1 MFEFL
6 RQPGFFGTHAT
17 MGADLSQLMATLFTG
32 LFIVGWVQ
40 AKQHRGHPHHWLML
54 GGMITM
60 VGFFTA
66 YYLFRQLGVL
76 AFEGK
81 EGFGGS
87 QALYD
92 YVFIPVLTIH
102 IILVIIGLV
111 MAVYMIVLGFRSQQ
125 FIGGSRVL
133 SPSLLLTSWKK
144 VGLIFAALLT
154 VVIVLFGTRV
164 MSAGFSMRKL
174 EVYLGFLSLVAIVFA
189 VEMGI
194 QRIWPDGGQ
203 RHRALG
209 RFTWPFYF
217 VITVLA
223 AVLVDRWSRGWSAQG
238 RKWPALACT
247 LLLPASWVIEG
258 HQAHTQ
264 VDRLIA
270 HGNVFNASH
279 ATPGLQAMFARVR
292 SSEYQALLP
301 MPFFDLG
308 SESFSR
314 PIRGNEVAKGAMSI
328 SLFTGLPIMGSDLSR
343 VPVPESKMITQVVSP
358 RFYPKALR
366 DTLRDPRPLL
376 VLRAPGDLT
385 ACERDLLRVV
395 AECVGN
401 APPEVD
407 RTIDGGGIG
416 HCRLLAHHASPSRK
430 WRISADTSS
439 GVSRRVPPEVQ
450 ATPYSVSRP

>member
-32 LFIVGWVQ
+32 LFIIGWLQ

-87 QALYD
+87 QALYA
-92 YVFIPVLTIH
+92 YVFIPVLTVH

-125 FIGGSRVL
+125 FIGGTRVL
-133 SPSLLLTSWKK
+133 SASLLQTSWKK
-144 VGLIFAALLT
+144 IGMIFAALLT

-164 MSAGFSMRKL
+164 MSAGFSLRKL

-209 RFTWPFYF
+209 RFTMIVYCILFLTGTFTYAMLY
-217 VITVLA
+217 ILY
-223 AVLVDRWSRGWSAQG
+223 
-238 RKWPALACT
+238 
-247 LLLPASWVIEG
+247 
-258 HQAHTQ
+258 
-264 VDRLIA
+264 
-270 HGNVFNASH
+270 
-279 ATPGLQAMFARVR
+279 PG
-292 SSEYQALLP
+292 
-301 MPFFDLG
+301 
-308 SESFSR
+308 
-314 PIRGNEVAKGAMSI
+314 K
-328 SLFTGLPIMGSDLSR
+328 
-343 VPVPESKMITQVVSP
+343 
-358 RFYPKALR
+358 
-366 DTLRDPRPLL
+366 
-376 VLRAPGDLT
+376 
-385 ACERDLLRVV
+385 
-395 AECVGN
+395 
-401 APPEVD
+401 
-407 RTIDGGGIG
+407 IG
-416 HCRLLAHHASPSRK
+416 
-430 WRISADTSS
+430 
-439 GVSRRVPPEVQ
+439 
-450 ATPYSVSRP
+450 

>member
-32 LFIVGWVQ
+32 LFIIGWLQ
-40 AKQHRGHPHHWLML
+40 AKQHRGHHHHWLML
-54 GGMITM
+54 GGMVTM

-125 FIGGSRVL
+125 FLSGARVL
-133 SPSLLLTSWKK
+133 SVARLQTSWKK
-144 VGLIFAALLT
+144 VSLIFAALLA
-154 VVIVLFGTRV
+154 VVMLLFGTRV

-174 EVYLGFLSLVAIVFA
+174 EVYIGFLTLVAIVFA

-209 RFTWPFYF
+209 RFTMIVYCILFLTGTFTYAMLY
-217 VITVLA
+217 ILY
-223 AVLVDRWSRGWSAQG
+223 
-238 RKWPALACT
+238 
-247 LLLPASWVIEG
+247 
-258 HQAHTQ
+258 
-264 VDRLIA
+264 
-270 HGNVFNASH
+270 
-279 ATPGLQAMFARVR
+279 PG
-292 SSEYQALLP
+292 
-301 MPFFDLG
+301 
-308 SESFSR
+308 
-314 PIRGNEVAKGAMSI
+314 K
-328 SLFTGLPIMGSDLSR
+328 
-343 VPVPESKMITQVVSP
+343 
-358 RFYPKALR
+358 
-366 DTLRDPRPLL
+366 
-376 VLRAPGDLT
+376 
-385 ACERDLLRVV
+385 
-395 AECVGN
+395 
-401 APPEVD
+401 
-407 RTIDGGGIG
+407 IG
-416 HCRLLAHHASPSRK
+416 
-430 WRISADTSS
+430 
-439 GVSRRVPPEVQ
+439 
-450 ATPYSVSRP
+450 

>member
-32 LFIVGWVQ
+32 LFIIGWIQ

-133 SPSLLLTSWKK
+133 SPSLLQTSWKK
-144 VGLIFAALLT
+144 VGLIFGVLLT

-209 RFTWPFYF
+209 RFTMIVYCILFLTGTFTYAMLY
-217 VITVLA
+217 ILY
-223 AVLVDRWSRGWSAQG
+223 
-238 RKWPALACT
+238 
-247 LLLPASWVIEG
+247 
-258 HQAHTQ
+258 
-264 VDRLIA
+264 
-270 HGNVFNASH
+270 
-279 ATPGLQAMFARVR
+279 PG
-292 SSEYQALLP
+292 
-301 MPFFDLG
+301 
-308 SESFSR
+308 
-314 PIRGNEVAKGAMSI
+314 K
-328 SLFTGLPIMGSDLSR
+328 
-343 VPVPESKMITQVVSP
+343 
-358 RFYPKALR
+358 
-366 DTLRDPRPLL
+366 
-376 VLRAPGDLT
+376 
-385 ACERDLLRVV
+385 
-395 AECVGN
+395 
-401 APPEVD
+401 
-407 RTIDGGGIG
+407 IG
-416 HCRLLAHHASPSRK
+416 
-430 WRISADTSS
+430 
-439 GVSRRVPPEVQ
+439 
-450 ATPYSVSRP
+450 

>member
-32 LFIVGWVQ
+32 LFIIGWIQ

-125 FIGGSRVL
+125 FIGGTRVL
-133 SPSLLLTSWKK
+133 SASLLQTSWKK
-144 VGLIFAALLT
+144 VGLIFAALLSL
-154 VVIVLFGTRV
+154 VVVLFGTRV

-174 EVYLGFLSLVAIVFA
+174 EVYIGFLVLVAIVFA

-209 RFTWPFYF
+209 RFTMIVYCILFLTGTFTY
-217 VITVLA
+217 
-223 AVLVDRWSRGWSAQG
+223 
-238 RKWPALACT
+238 
-247 LLLPASWVIEG
+247 
-258 HQAHTQ
+258 
-264 VDRLIA
+264 
-270 HGNVFNASH
+270 
-279 ATPGLQAMFARVR
+279 AML
-292 SSEYQALLP
+292 Y
-301 MPFFDLG
+301 
-308 SESFSR
+308 
-314 PIRGNEVAKGAMSI
+314 I
-328 SLFTGLPIMGSDLSR
+328 
-343 VPVPESKMITQVVSP
+343 
-358 RFYPKALR
+358 FYPGK
-366 DTLRDPRPLL
+366 
-376 VLRAPGDLT
+376 
-385 ACERDLLRVV
+385 
-395 AECVGN
+395 
-401 APPEVD
+401 
-407 RTIDGGGIG
+407 IG
-416 HCRLLAHHASPSRK
+416 
-430 WRISADTSS
+430 
-439 GVSRRVPPEVQ
+439 
-450 ATPYSVSRP
+450 